1 MICFLGLRR
10 CQQLLGAGINGLAQG
25 FAGFEMRHT
34 LFRNGHAFAG
44 ARVATHTGRPVI
56 DREAAKAAYL
66 YPVTAHQGIA
76 HGVKNRL
83 DGVFGVSVGQL
94 AETVGQFFNKV

>member
-1 MICFLGLRR
+1 
-10 CQQLLGAGINGLAQG
+10 
-25 FAGFEMRHT
+25 
-34 LFRNGHAFAG
+34 
-44 ARVATHTGRPVI
+44 VI

>member
-1 MICFLGLRR
+1 MVDG
-10 CQQLLGAGINGLAQG
+10 
-25 FAGFEMRHT
+25 
-34 LFRNGHAFAG
+34 
-44 ARVATHTGRPVI
+44 
-56 DREAAKAAYL
+56 EAAKAAYL

-76 HGVKNRL
+76 HGVKNGL

>member
-1 MICFLGLRR
+1 MIRFLGLRR
-10 CQQLLGAGINGLAQG
+10 CQQLLGAGINSLAQG
-25 FAGFEMRHT
+25 FAGFEMRHA

-44 ARVATHTGRPVI
+44 ARITPHARRPMV

-66 YPVTAHQGIA
+66 YPVTAHQGIT
-76 HGVKNRL
+76 HGVKNGL

>member
-25 FAGFEMRHT
+25 FAGFEMRHA

-44 ARVATHTGRPVI
+44 ARVATHAGRPVI

-66 YPVTAHQGIA
+66 YPVTAHQSIA
-76 HGVKNRL
+76 HGVKNGL

>member
-1 MICFLGLRR
+1 MIRFLGWRR
-10 CQQLLGAGINGLAQG
+10 CQQLLGAGIDGLAQG
-25 FAGFEMRHT
+25 FAGFEMRHA

-44 ARVATHTGRPVI
+44 ARVTPHARGPVV

-66 YPVTAHQGIA
+66 NPVTAHQSIA
-76 HGVKNRL
+76 DRVKNGL